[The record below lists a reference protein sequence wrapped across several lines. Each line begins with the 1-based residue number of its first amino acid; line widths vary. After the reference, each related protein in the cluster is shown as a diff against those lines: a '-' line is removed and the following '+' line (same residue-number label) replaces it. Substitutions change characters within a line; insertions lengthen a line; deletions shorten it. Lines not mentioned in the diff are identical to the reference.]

1 MKDQKVV
8 IFDFDGTLADV
19 EPLIRKLYGEFA
31 LKRRWPELTPEA
43 YKMLRKGTIRQAMKW
58 VGVKSWQLPGLMRQG
73 RTLFHQHSAGV
84 SLFDQIPD
92 VIKKLHEDGWH
103 IYILSNNSVITI
115 HEILKRNEVDQYVHI
130 LKRPALFGKSA
141 SIRNLINKKKYDRS
155 NVWMVGDEIR
165 DIQAAN
171 KARVK
176 SIAVAW
182 GLQDELL
189 LKEARP
195 TYTAH
200 KVSQITKYLARG
212 DS

>member
-19 EPLIRKLYGEFA
+19 EPLIKQLYGELA
-31 LKRRWPELTPEA
+31 LKRRWPELTPDA
-43 YKMLRKGTIRQAMKW
+43 YSTLRKGTIREAMKW

-84 SLFDQIPD
+84 QLFDQIPS
-92 VIKKLHEDGWH
+92 VIKKLHDDDWH
-103 IYILSNNSVITI
+103 IYILSNNSVVTI
-115 HEILKRNEVDQYVHI
+115 HEILKRNNVDQYVHI

-141 SIRNLINKKKYDRS
+141 SINGLIKSKKYSKD
-155 NVWMVGDEIR
+155 NVWMVGDELR

-171 KARVK
+171 KSRVK

-182 GLQDELL
+182 GLQDEILL
-189 LKEARP
+189 ATAKPTHMAR
-195 TYTAH
+195 
-200 KVSQITKYLARG
+200 KVTEISKYLKGA
-212 DS
+212 SK